1 MLAVSWGQDSW
12 ELELEEHYVIRA
24 RGTRLPEEEAVA
36 AIYTDTRV
44 YRYEVVS
51 ISQ

>member
-1 MLAVSWGQDSW
+1 M
-12 ELELEEHYVIRA
+12 IRA
-24 RGTRLPEEEAVA
+24 RGTRLPEEEAVMGQTVA

-44 YRYEVVS
+44 YSYRYEVVS